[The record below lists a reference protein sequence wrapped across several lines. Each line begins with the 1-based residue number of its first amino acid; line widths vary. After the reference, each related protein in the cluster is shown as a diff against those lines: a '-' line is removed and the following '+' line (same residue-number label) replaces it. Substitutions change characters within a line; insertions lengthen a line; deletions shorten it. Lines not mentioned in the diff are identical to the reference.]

1 MVQAHLGSQSSDF
14 SEHQPPGFE
23 THPEIRVWCD
33 SLRMGS
39 QQRPLGKR
47 GSSSEMGKDLS
58 KAAIPKVLASASL
71 QGEFWS
77 VNLASE
83 FIPNQGKGVGFL
95 GW

>member
-1 MVQAHLGSQSSDF
+1 
-14 SEHQPPGFE
+14 
-23 THPEIRVWCD
+23 
-33 SLRMGS
+33 
-39 QQRPLGKR
+39 
-47 GSSSEMGKDLS
+47 MGKDLS